1 VVQLHFAFVVDT
13 TMTTV
18 DPHQTMSKAETEDLR
33 RNRRKGSYHLVSS
46 KNRLPTDPDEEEE
59 DQLFNY
65 LTTSSNRSL
74 RKTENFLLIQGTK
87 AQLLR
92 ELAGSGGDTTSAAF
106 HDILNRLTK
115 IYDPSHFDARKLP
128 SRPSKNSKHQPI
140 QMEGMWI
147 DLSKPKFSDRMGIND
162 NRDYMY
168 TLGRMSF
175 GTYSYF
181 FIAVSATILLAVIAV
196 ACRKQ
201 IYTSLTSC
209 NVSFNYQ
216 RYVSPHQTSV

>member
-1 VVQLHFAFVVDT
+1 
-13 TMTTV
+13 MTTV
-18 DPHQTMSKAETEDLR
+18 ASLSMSKAETEDMR

-59 DQLFNY
+59 DQLFSY

-74 RKTENFLLIQGTK
+74 RKRENFLLLQGTK

-106 HDILNRLTK
+106 HDILDRLTK
-115 IYDPSHFDARKLP
+115 IYDPSNFDARKLP
-128 SRPSKNSKHQPI
+128 SRPSKNSKQQPI

-147 DLSKPKFSDRMGIND
+147 DLSKPKFSDRFGIND
-162 NRDYMY
+162 NRDFMY

-175 GTYSYF
+175 GTYLFY
-181 FIAVSATILLAVIAV
+181 IAVSAAYYILA
-196 ACRKQ
+196 
-201 IYTSLTSC
+201 Y
-209 NVSFNYQ
+209 
-216 RYVSPHQTSV
+216 

>member
-1 VVQLHFAFVVDT
+1 
-13 TMTTV
+13 MTNE
-18 DPHQTMSKAETEDLR
+18 ETEDLR
-33 RNRRKGSYHLVSS
+33 RHRRKGSYHLVSS

-65 LTTSSNRSL
+65 LTTSSNRRL
-74 RKTENFLLIQGTK
+74 RKAENFLLVQGTK

-92 ELAGSGGDTTSAAF
+92 ELACSGGDTTSAAF
-106 HDILNRLTK
+106 HDVLDRLTK

-128 SRPSKNSKHQPI
+128 SRPSKNSMQQPI

-147 DLSKPKFSDRMGIND
+147 DLSKPKFGDRFGIND

-175 GTYSYF
+175 GTYSLLSQYP
-181 FIAVSATILLAVIAV
+181 ATILPV
-196 ACRKQ
+196 AIVEASRKQ
-201 IYTSLTSC
+201 ICISHTSC
-209 NVSFNYQ
+209 NLFFNYQ
-216 RYVSPHQTSV
+216 RNVSPHLSGV

>member
-162 NRDYMY
+162 NGDYMY

-175 GTYSYF
+175 GTYVFFYRSIGNHTTRSYRCGMQKAN
-181 FIAVSATILLAVIAV
+181 IHLSHVM
-196 ACRKQ
+196 
-201 IYTSLTSC
+201 
-209 NVSFNYQ
+209 
-216 RYVSPHQTSV
+216 